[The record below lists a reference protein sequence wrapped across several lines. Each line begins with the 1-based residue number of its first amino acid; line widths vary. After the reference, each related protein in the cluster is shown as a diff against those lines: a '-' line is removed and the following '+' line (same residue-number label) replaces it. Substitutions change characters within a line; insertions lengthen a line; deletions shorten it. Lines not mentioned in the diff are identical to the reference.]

1 MFILLKSDLLF
12 KNMRRTIKTVAFVAA
27 GTAAWMMTLTDLSA
41 QRVVT
46 DEFGTEYLVDILP
59 PDTQRKVMETQS
71 SIEMGGEGPLKV
83 QGGSVV
89 LAPESPR
96 GVSDA
101 LLVDNLRG
109 IVIVP
114 TPGEVRADGWP
125 GVEGIWHDY
134 DDFPQKVGDVLT
146 GYLGG
151 SVSLASLDKMIK
163 ATIRAYRN
171 SDRPVV
177 DVMLP
182 EQDITSGVVQLV
194 VVEGKLNRI
203 RVEGV
208 DADTEAY
215 IRSMVD
221 LKKGEVIDNRDVM
234 ENLNWLN
241 RSPYRKVDLVY
252 APGYEFGTTDII
264 LNTLETDPSFFYMG
278 YENSGTEALG
288 YDRFVSGYNWGNAFG
303 PDQGLSYQYSTST
316 DFSTVQAHSGAYT
329 GLLPWHHFLV
339 VAGSYAT
346 VDSGTEAGGT
356 TLDSGGKNVQSSVR
370 YGIPITAFKGQSHE
384 LKLGFDFK
392 STNNNLAFGG
402 DEVFDT
408 TTNIFQMSLGYNI
421 VAQDRWG
428 LTTAEAIGY
437 YSPGGVNGKN
447 SSDAF
452 QETRNDANAEYAYGT
467 LAIERQQRL
476 PENWTL
482 RLRGQGQLAGG
493 NLLASEQL
501 GVGGYDTVRGFD
513 NRLVR
518 GDNGFWGTVEVFTP
532 ATSVGRFMKW
542 KNETDELRFLGF
554 FDYGNVGNVNR
565 LQDEPSSFE
574 MSSVGVG
581 LRWRYSDWFRLRLD
595 YGLPVSTKNLDGLDD
610 SGRFHIGATANF

>member
-1 MFILLKSDLLF
+1 M
-12 KNMRRTIKTVAFVAA
+12 AA
-27 GTAAWMMTLTDLSA
+27 GAAAWMMTTTDSSA

-59 PDTQRKVMETQS
+59 PDTQRKVMETRS

-89 LAPESPR
+89 LAPDSPR

-101 LLVDNLRG
+101 PLVDNLRG

-114 TPGEVRADGWP
+114 TPGDVRSDGWP

-146 GYLGG
+146 SYLGT
-151 SVSLASLDKMIK
+151 SVSLASLDEMIK

-194 VVEGKLNRI
+194 VVEGELNRI

-208 DADTEAY
+208 DADTEQY
-215 IRSMVD
+215 IRGMVD
-221 LKKGEVIDNRDVM
+221 LEKGEVINNRDVLR
-234 ENLNWLN
+234 NLTWLN

-264 LNTLETDPSFFYMG
+264 LNTLESDPTFFYMG
-278 YENSGTEALG
+278 YEDSGTEALG
-288 YDRFVSGYNWGNAFG
+288 RNRWLAGFNWGDAFG
-303 PDQGLSYQYSTST
+303 PDQGLSYQYTTSD
-316 DFSTVQAHSGAYT
+316 DFSTVQAHSGAYM
-329 GLLPWHHFLV
+329 GALPWRHFLTI
-339 VAGSYAT
+339 AGSYAT
-346 VDSGTEAGGT
+346 VDSGIEAGGT
-356 TLDSGGKNVQSSVR
+356 TLESGGKNLQGSGR
-370 YGIPITAFKGQSHE
+370 YSIPITMFRDQSHE

-408 TTNIFQMSLGYNI
+408 TTEIFQFALGYSI
-421 VAQDRWG
+421 LAQDRWG
-428 LTTAEAIGY
+428 MTKAEVTGFF
-437 YSPGGVNGKN
+437 SPGGVNGDN
-447 SSDAF
+447 TDESF
-452 QETRNDANAEYAYGT
+452 QEARNDANAKYNYGT

-482 RLRGQGQLAGG
+482 RMRGQGQVSDG
-493 NLLASEQL
+493 NLLASEQM

-518 GDNGFWGTVEVFTP
+518 GDQGIWGTVEVFTP
-532 ATSVGRFMKW
+532 ATSIGRFMKW
-542 KNETDELRFLGF
+542 KNETDELRFLAF

-565 LQDEPSSFE
+565 LEDEPSSFV

-595 YGLPVSTKNLDGLDD
+595 YGLPVTTKNLDGLDD
-610 SGRFHIGATANF
+610 SGRIHIGATANF

>member
-1 MFILLKSDLLF
+1 
-12 KNMRRTIKTVAFVAA
+12 MRRTTKTVAFMAA
-27 GTAAWMMTLTDLSA
+27 GAAAWMMTTTDSLA

-46 DEFGTEYLVDILP
+46 DEFGTEFLIDVLP
-59 PDTQRKVMETQS
+59 PDTQRKVVETQN

-101 LLVDNLRG
+101 PLVDNLRG

-114 TPGEVRADGWP
+114 TPGDVRADGWP

-146 GYLGG
+146 SYLGS
-151 SVSLASLDKMIK
+151 SVSLASLDEMIK

-177 DVMLP
+177 DVLLP

-208 DADTEAY
+208 DAKTEEY
-215 IRSMVD
+215 LRGQVD
-221 LKKGEVIDNRDVM
+221 LEKGQVINNRDVLR
-234 ENLNWLN
+234 NLNWLN

-264 LNTLETDPSFFYMG
+264 LNTIESDPTFFYMG
-278 YENSGTEALG
+278 YEDSGTEALG
-288 YDRFVSGYNWGNAFG
+288 RSRWLAGFNWGDAFG
-303 PDQGLSYQYSTST
+303 PDQGLSYQYTTSD
-316 DFSTVQAHSGAYT
+316 DFSTVQAHSGAYMAS
-329 GLLPWHHFLV
+329 LPWQHYLTI
-339 VAGSYAT
+339 AGSYAT

-356 TLDSGGKNVQSSVR
+356 TLQSGGKNVQGSGR
-370 YGIPITAFKGQSHE
+370 YSIPMAAFKSQTHE
-384 LKLGFDFK
+384 LQLGFDFK

-408 TTNIFQMSLGYNI
+408 TTEIFQLSMGYNI
-421 VAQDRWG
+421 LAQDRWG
-428 LTTAEAIGY
+428 VTKADIVGY
-437 YSPGGVNGKN
+437 YSPGGVDGNN
-447 SSDAF
+447 SDEAF
-452 QETRNDANAEYAYGT
+452 QETRNGASSQYAYGT
-467 LAIERQQRL
+467 LGIERQQRL

-482 RLRGQGQLAGG
+482 RMRGQGQISDG

-501 GVGGYDTVRGFD
+501 GIGGYDTIRGFD

-518 GDNGFWGTVEVFTP
+518 GDQGFWGTVEIFTP

-554 FDYGNVGNVNR
+554 FDYGNVGNKHR
-565 LQDEPSSFE
+565 LEDEPSSFQ
-574 MSSVGVG
+574 MSSVGAG
-581 LRWRYSDWFRLRLD
+581 LRWRYSDWFRVRLD
-595 YGLPVSTKNLDGLDD
+595 YGYPVSTKNLDGLD
-610 SGRFHIGATANF
+610 SGGRIHIGATANF

>member
-1 MFILLKSDLLF
+1 
-12 KNMRRTIKTVAFVAA
+12 MRRTIKTVAFVATGVA
-27 GTAAWMMTLTDLSA
+27 VWMIALADSSA

-71 SIEMGGEGPLKV
+71 SIEMGAEGPLKV

-101 LLVDNLRG
+101 PLVDNLRG

-114 TPGEVRADGWP
+114 TPGDVRADGWP

-146 GYLGG
+146 SYLGS
-151 SVSLASLDKMIK
+151 SVSLASLDEMIK
-163 ATIRAYRN
+163 ATILAYRR

-208 DADTEAY
+208 DAETEEY
-215 IRSMVD
+215 IRGQVN
-221 LKKGEVIDNRDVM
+221 LNKGEVLNNKDVM
-234 ENLNWLN
+234 RNLAWLN

-264 LNTLETDPSFFYMG
+264 LNTIESDPTFVYFG

-288 YDRFVSGYNWGNAFG
+288 LDRYLVGFNWGDAFG
-303 PDQGLSYQYSTST
+303 PDQGFSYQFTT
-316 DFSTVQAHSGAYT
+316 GEDVGTVYAHSAAYS
-329 GLLPWHHFLV
+329 GLLPWQHFLI
-339 VAGSYAT
+339 VAGAYGA
-346 VDSGTEAGGT
+346 VDSGSDVGGAA
-356 TLDSGGKNVQSSVR
+356 LDSGGRNVQSTVR
-370 YGIPITAFKGQSHE
+370 YGIPINAFKSQAHE
-384 LKLGFDFK
+384 LQIGFDFK

-402 DEVFDT
+402 DQVFDT
-408 TTNIFQMSLGYNI
+408 TTNIFQFSLGYNI
-421 VAQDRWG
+421 VEQDRWG
-428 LTTAEAIGY
+428 TTSADITGY
-437 YSPGGVNGKN
+437 YSPGGFNGDN
-447 SSDAF
+447 SNEAF
-452 QETRNDANAEYAYGT
+452 QESRNDADAQYFYGT
-467 LAIERQQRL
+467 LGIERQQRL

-482 RLRGQGQLAGG
+482 RLRGQGQLADG

-513 NRLVR
+513 NRLIR
-518 GDNGFWGTVEVFTP
+518 GDQGFWGTVEIFTP
-532 ATSVGRFMKW
+532 ATSIGRFMKW

-565 LQDEPSSFE
+565 LDDEPGSFQ
-574 MSSVGVG
+574 MSSVGGG

-595 YGLPVSTKNLDGLDD
+595 YGFPISTRNLDGIDT

>member
-1 MFILLKSDLLF
+1 
-12 KNMRRTIKTVAFVAA
+12 MRRTIKTVAFVAA
-27 GTAAWMMTLTDLSA
+27 GTAVWMMTLADLSA

-46 DEFGTEYLVDILP
+46 DEYGTEFLVDILP
-59 PDTQRKVMETQS
+59 PDTQRKVMETHTS
-71 SIEMGGEGPLKV
+71 LEMGGEGPLKV

-89 LAPESPR
+89 LAPNSPR

-101 LLVDNLRG
+101 PLVDNLRG

-146 GYLGG
+146 AYLGT
-151 SVSLASLDKMIK
+151 SVSLASLDEMIK

-215 IRSMVD
+215 IRSMVS
-221 LKKGEVIDNRDVM
+221 LQKGEVINNRDVL

-278 YENSGTEALG
+278 YENSGTQALG
-288 YDRFVSGYNWGNAFG
+288 YDRLVAGYNWGNAFG
-303 PDQGLSYQYSTST
+303 PDRGLSYQYSTST

-329 GLLPWHHFLV
+329 SLLPWHHSLI

-346 VDSGTEAGGT
+346 VNSGTEAGGT
-356 TLDSGGKNVQSSVR
+356 ILESGGKNLQSTVR
-370 YGIPITAFKGQSHE
+370 YGIPINAFKGQSHE

-428 LTTAEAIGY
+428 LTTAEATGY
-437 YSPGGVNGKN
+437 YSPGGVNGQN

-452 QETRNDANAEYAYGT
+452 QEARNDADSQYAYGT

-482 RLRGQGQLAGG
+482 RMRGQGQVAGG

-518 GDNGFWGTVEVFTP
+518 GDKGFWGTVEIFTP
-532 ATSVGRFMKW
+532 ATSIGRFMKW

-595 YGLPVSTKNLDGLDD
+595 YGLPISTKNLDGLDD

>member
-1 MFILLKSDLLF
+1 
-12 KNMRRTIKTVAFVAA
+12 
-27 GTAAWMMTLTDLSA
+27 MMTTTDSLA

-46 DEFGTEYLVDILP
+46 DEFGTEFLIDVLP
-59 PDTQRKVMETQS
+59 PDTQRKVVETQN

-101 LLVDNLRG
+101 PLVDNLRG

-114 TPGEVRADGWP
+114 TPGDVRADGWP

-146 GYLGG
+146 SYLGS
-151 SVSLASLDKMIK
+151 SVSLASLDEMIK

-177 DVMLP
+177 DVLLP

-208 DADTEAY
+208 DAKTEEY
-215 IRSMVD
+215 LRGQVD
-221 LKKGEVIDNRDVM
+221 LEKGQVINNRDVLR
-234 ENLNWLN
+234 NLNWLN

-264 LNTLETDPSFFYMG
+264 LNTIESDPTFFYMG
-278 YENSGTEALG
+278 YEDSGTEALG
-288 YDRFVSGYNWGNAFG
+288 RSRWLAGFNWGDAFG
-303 PDQGLSYQYSTST
+303 PDQGLSYQYTTSD
-316 DFSTVQAHSGAYT
+316 DFSTVQAHSGAYMAA
-329 GLLPWHHFLV
+329 LPWQHYLTI
-339 VAGSYAT
+339 AGSYAT

-356 TLDSGGKNVQSSVR
+356 TLDSGGKNIQGSGR
-370 YGIPITAFKGQSHE
+370 YSIPMAAFKSQTHE
-384 LKLGFDFK
+384 LQLGFDFK

-408 TTNIFQMSLGYNI
+408 TTEIFQLSMGYNI
-421 VAQDRWG
+421 LAQDRWG
-428 LTTAEAIGY
+428 VTKADIVGY
-437 YSPGGVNGKN
+437 YSPGGVDGNN
-447 SSDAF
+447 SDESF
-452 QETRNDANAEYAYGT
+452 QEARNGASSQYAYGT
-467 LAIERQQRL
+467 LGIERQQRL

-482 RLRGQGQLAGG
+482 RLRGQGQISDG

-501 GVGGYDTVRGFD
+501 GIGGYDTIRGFD

-518 GDNGFWGTVEVFTP
+518 GDQGFWGTVEIFTP

-565 LQDEPSSFE
+565 LEDEPSSFQ
-574 MSSVGVG
+574 MSSVGAG
-581 LRWRYSDWFRLRLD
+581 LRWRYSDWFRVRLD
-595 YGLPVSTKNLDGLDD
+595 YGYPVSTKNLDGLD
-610 SGRFHIGATANF
+610 SGGRIHIGATANF

>member
-1 MFILLKSDLLF
+1 M
-12 KNMRRTIKTVAFVAA
+12 AA
-27 GTAAWMMTLTDLSA
+27 GAAAWIMTTTDSSA

-46 DEFGTEYLVDILP
+46 DEFGTEYLIDILP

-71 SIEMGGEGPLKV
+71 SIDMGGEGPLKV

-101 LLVDNLRG
+101 LLLDNLRG

-114 TPGEVRADGWP
+114 TPGDVRADGWP

-146 GYLGG
+146 SYLGT
-151 SVSLASLDKMIK
+151 SVSLVSLDEMIK
-163 ATIRAYRN
+163 TTIRAYRN

-208 DADTEAY
+208 DAKTEEY
-215 IRSMVD
+215 SRSMVD
-221 LKKGEVIDNRDVM
+221 LEKGEVNNNRDVLR
-234 ENLNWLN
+234 NLTWLN

-264 LNTLETDPSFFYMG
+264 LNTLESDPTFFYMG
-278 YENSGTEALG
+278 YEDSGTEALG
-288 YDRFVSGYNWGNAFG
+288 RNRWLAGFNWGNAFG
-303 PDQGLSYQYSTST
+303 PDQGLSYQYTTSD
-316 DFSTVQAHSGAYT
+316 DFATVQAHSGAYM
-329 GLLPWHHFLV
+329 GALPWQHFLMI
-339 VAGSYAT
+339 AGSYAT

-356 TLDSGGKNVQSSVR
+356 ILESGGKNIQTSGR
-370 YGIPITAFKGQSHE
+370 YSIPINAFKSQTHE

-408 TTNIFQMSLGYNI
+408 TTEIFQFALGYSI
-421 VAQDRWG
+421 LAQDRWG
-428 LTTAEAIGY
+428 LTKAEVTGY
-437 YSPGGVNGKN
+437 FSPGDWTGNN
-447 SSDAF
+447 SNESF
-452 QETRNDANAEYAYGT
+452 QEARNNANANYNYGT

-476 PENWTL
+476 PEEWTL
-482 RLRGQGQLAGG
+482 RMRGQGQISDG

-501 GVGGYDTVRGFD
+501 GIGGYDTIRGFD

-518 GDNGFWGTVEVFTP
+518 GDQGIWGTVEVFTP
-532 ATSVGRFMKW
+532 ATSIGRFMKW

-554 FDYGNVGNVNR
+554 FDYGNVGNVDR
-565 LQDEPSSFE
+565 LEDEPSSLV
-574 MSSVGVG
+574 MSSVGAG

-595 YGLPVSTKNLDGLDD
+595 YGFPISTKNLDGLDD
-610 SGRFHIGATANF
+610 SGRIHIGATANF

>member
-1 MFILLKSDLLF
+1 
-12 KNMRRTIKTVAFVAA
+12 MRRTIKTVAFVAA
-27 GTAAWMMTLTDLSA
+27 GAAAWMITLTDSSA

-46 DEFGTEYLVDILP
+46 DEFGTEYLIDVLP

-89 LAPESPR
+89 LAPDSPR

-101 LLVDNLRG
+101 PLVDNLRG

-114 TPGEVRADGWP
+114 TPGDVRADGWP

-146 GYLGG
+146 SYLGS
-151 SVSLASLDKMIK
+151 SVSLASLDEMIK
-163 ATIRAYRN
+163 ATIRAYRS

-208 DADTEAY
+208 DANTEEY
-215 IRSMVD
+215 IRGQVD
-221 LKKGEVIDNRDVM
+221 LVKGDVINNKDVLR
-234 ENLNWLN
+234 NLNWLN

-288 YDRFVSGYNWGNAFG
+288 RDRFIAGYNWGDAFG
-303 PDQGLSYQYSTST
+303 PDQGLSYQYTTST
-316 DFSTVQAHSGAYT
+316 DFETVQGHSMAYT
-329 GLLPWHHFLV
+329 GMLPWQHFLI

-346 VDSGTEAGGT
+346 ADSETTAGGS
-356 TLDSGGKNVQSSVR
+356 TLESGGVNSQGSIR
-370 YGIPITAFKGQSHE
+370 YGLPVNFFKSQAQE
-384 LKLGFDFK
+384 LKIGLDFK

-402 DEVFDT
+402 DDVFDT
-408 TTNIFQMSLGYNI
+408 TTQIFQLSLGYNI
-421 VAQDRWG
+421 LAQDRWG
-428 LTTAEAIGY
+428 VTKADVTGY
-437 YSPGGVNGKN
+437 YSPGGVNGDN
-447 SSDAF
+447 TDETF
-452 QETRNDANAEYAYGT
+452 QEARNDAHAEYAYGT
-467 LAIERQQRL
+467 FGIERQQRL

-482 RLRGQGQLAGG
+482 RLRGQGQVSDG

-501 GVGGYDTVRGFD
+501 GIGGYDTVRGFD
-513 NRLVR
+513 NRLIR
-518 GDNGFWGTVEVFTP
+518 GDQGVWGTVEVFTP

-542 KNETDELRFLGF
+542 KNETDELRFLAF
-554 FDYGNVGNVNR
+554 FDYGNVGNVDR
-565 LQDEPSSFE
+565 LDDEPSSFQ
-574 MSSVGVG
+574 MSSVGAG
-581 LRWRYSDWFRLRLD
+581 LRWRYSDWFRVRLD
-595 YGLPVSTKNLDGLDD
+595 YGYPVSTENLDGLDAT
-610 SGRFHIGATANF
+610 GRFHIGATANF